1 MNLRTQK
8 HLVNNLYTG
17 WICASELGEIGLIIL
32 QCKEISYID
41 VKKREK
47 QRLGRGKSRSGK
59 AMS

>member
-1 MNLRTQK
+1 
-8 HLVNNLYTG
+8 
-17 WICASELGEIGLIIL
+17 LGEIGLIIL